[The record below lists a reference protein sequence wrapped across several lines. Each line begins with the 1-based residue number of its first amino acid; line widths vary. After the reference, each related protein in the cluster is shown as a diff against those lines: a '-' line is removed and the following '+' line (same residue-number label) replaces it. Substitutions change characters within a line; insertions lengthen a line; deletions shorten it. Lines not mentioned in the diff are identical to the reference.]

1 MIWLMFSTVLPL
13 PPSLP
18 LSNKILPWVSDPVTV
33 SACFEENKDRESMI
47 TVPLY
52 YCLLLSY
59 LAVSLKADENIICML
74 II

>member
-1 MIWLMFSTVLPL
+1 MIWLMFSTVLSL
-13 PPSLP
+13 PPFLP
-18 LSNKILPWVSDPVTV
+18 LSNKILPWVSDPATV

-47 TVPLY
+47 TVSLY

-59 LAVSLKADENIICML
+59 LVVSLKADENIICML